1 MVAVAGS
8 KGGLQVWDTTT
19 NAGVRKAFGDKI
31 RALGRDTERQRAGI
45 VTLAKDDEEDDS
57 GAGED

>member
-1 MVAVAGS
+1 
-8 KGGLQVWDTTT
+8 VWDTTT